1 MSANN
6 SRFLIED
13 RRRQV
18 ASLLARSMT
27 ETEIAEELTKR
38 GTPTSQGTVST
49 DIKALKVASQR
60 FIFDLARSDIA
71 FYYKQKLQSLDEAK
85 REAWK
90 IYNNESTMTKDKLLA
105 LKLIIMSDETAF
117 KLLNEGPGIL
127 SMQVMENRLSRI
139 EQEEANNNNGR

>member
-1 MSANN
+1 
-6 SRFLIED
+6 
-13 RRRQV
+13 
-18 ASLLARSMT
+18 MT